1 MLREDAF
8 IMKTVRGYLS
18 LLVVV
23 CLFSLCGACAKKI
36 KTEAPVAPEAEEVAK
51 PTEAKPAEEQPAPAP
66 EGEIKEGELEKTLT
80 RSEQPG
86 IEGAV
91 LESSALKDVNFDFD
105 RSELTDTAREILN
118 ANAEL
123 LKKSPEAK
131 IQVEGHCDERGST
144 SYNLALG
151 ERRAA
156 SVKDYLVS
164 LGISADKIST
174 ISYGEERPLDPGQ
187 NEEAWAKNRRA
198 HIVILP

>member
-1 MLREDAF
+1 MLREDAL
-8 IMKTVRGYLS
+8 IMKMMRGFLG
-18 LLVVV
+18 LMVVV
-23 CLFSLCGACAKKI
+23 CLFSLCGGCAKKV
-36 KTEAPVAPEAEEVAK
+36 KTEPPVAPEAAEEVAK
-51 PTEAKPAEEQPAPAP
+51 PEAKPAEEQAVTAP
-66 EGEIKEGELEKTLT
+66 EEVKESELEKTLT

-91 LESSALKDVNFDFD
+91 MESSALKDVHFDFD
-105 RSELTDTAREILN
+105 RSELTDAAREILN

-123 LKKSPEAK
+123 LKKSPDVK

-164 LGISADKIST
+164 LGIPADKLST